1 MYDTVSY
8 NTRPVNADPNNRN
21 IYYYNQFLDDV
32 NYELLLLWQD
42 ALADGAYTA
51 DGIIPASLRPQII
64 MHYAAP
70 YFRIARNG
78 NIIEL
83 CITSDIS
90 VNPSS
95 AFTLSNPNGINIV
108 MSPKLFYFFS
118 GFSAYD
124 YGTAGIAG
132 NLNLRYKLQLYQ
144 RPTNVF
150 PRSIWN
156 NVPNPA

>member
-1 MYDTVSY
+1 ML
-8 NTRPVNADPNNRN
+8 
-21 IYYYNQFLDDV
+21 IM
-32 NYELLLLWQD
+32 NYRLLWQD
-42 ALADGAYTA
+42 ALADANYTA
-51 DGIIPASLRPQII
+51 PGIIPPNIQNNA
-64 MHYAAP
+64 YAP

-90 VNPSS
+90 ANPSS

-124 YGTAGIAG
+124 YGTRNSRKFKFKI
-132 NLNLRYKLQLYQ
+132 
-144 RPTNVF
+144 
-150 PRSIWN
+150 
-156 NVPNPA
+156 